1 MIDLRHAIPTD
12 LLRSPRVIASA
23 VAVTVLAIVGVTALS
38 DLGGSLLA
46 PGVDPERADRVS
58 PEFTR
63 HEQMALIHRK
73 RFEGRSLFTT
83 PLKPPSRP
91 KPAPV
96 VRTEPPKPVAPPK
109 PAGPPATYGGP
120 RPTGVIADML
130 VLAGGRTVKV
140 GESGDGVTV
149 VAILPPDEVR
159 LKWSGGEYTV
169 SLREKFD
176 TSVLSSGSSSSVGRT
191 NPPGITPVASD
202 PNEAP
207 ATAPAPTPST
217 LGASS
222 APAVPEAPASGETPA
237 SADLAPAVPA
247 ALDTAAIAAMDRE
260 QASKALEDVSRALR
274 GRSGDP
280 AVKERLERERQLL
293 IDRVNKLD

>member
-23 VAVTVLAIVGVTALS
+23 VAVTVLAIVGVTAMS

-91 KPAPV
+91 KPTPV
-96 VRTEPPKPVAPPK
+96 VRTEPPKPVVPSK
-109 PAGPPATYGGP
+109 PAEPPANYGGP
-120 RPTGVIADML
+120 RPTGVVADML
-130 VLAGGRTVKV
+130 ILAGGRTVKV

-176 TSVLSSGSSSSVGRT
+176 TSVLSSGSSSSMGRT
-191 NPPGITPVASD
+191 NPPGITPVAAD
-202 PNEAP
+202 PNAAP
-207 ATAPAPTPST
+207 ATAPAP
-217 LGASS
+217 
-222 APAVPEAPASGETPA
+222 APAPATPGSTPAPTVPAPGEAPAPT
-237 SADLAPAVPA
+237 DLAPAVPA
-247 ALDTAAIAAMDRE
+247 ALDASAIEAMDRE
-260 QASKALEDVSRALR
+260 QASKALEEVSRALR

>member
-23 VAVTVLAIVGVTALS
+23 IAVTVLAIVGVTAMS
-38 DLGGSLLA
+38 ELGGSLLA

-58 PEFTR
+58 PEFAR

-73 RFEGRSLFTT
+73 RFEGRSLFST

-96 VRTEPPKPVAPPK
+96 VRAEPPKQVVPPK

-120 RPTGVIADML
+120 RPTGVVADML
-130 VLAGGRTVKV
+130 ILTGGRTVKV

-149 VAILPPDEVR
+149 VSIMPPDEVR

-176 TSVLSSGSSSSVGRT
+176 TSVLSSGSSGLMGRT
-191 NPPGITPVASD
+191 NPPGITPVAAD
-202 PNEAP
+202 PNANP
-207 ATAPAPTPST
+207 ASTPAPAPAP
-217 LGASS
+217 APAS
-222 APAVPEAPASGETPA
+222 APVTPEAPASGDPSA
-237 SADLAPAVPA
+237 SSDLSPAVPA
-247 ALDTAAIAAMDRE
+247 ALEAAAIEAMDRD
-260 QASKALEDVSRALR
+260 QASKALEEISRALR

>member
-38 DLGGSLLA
+38 DLSGSLLT
-46 PGVDPERADRVS
+46 PSVDPERADRVS

-73 RFEGRSLFTT
+73 RFEGRSLFAT

-96 VRTEPPKPVAPPK
+96 VRTEPPKAVAPPK

-159 LKWSGGEYTV
+159 LKWSGGEYMV

-176 TSVLSSGSSSSVGRT
+176 ASVLSSGSSSSVGRT
-191 NPPGITPVASD
+191 NPPGITPVAAD

-207 ATAPAPTPST
+207 ATATAPAPSTP
-217 LGASS
+217 GASP
-222 APAVPEAPASGETPA
+222 APAVPGAPASGETPA

-247 ALDTAAIAAMDRE
+247 ALDAAAIAAMDRE
-260 QASKALEDVSRALR
+260 QASRALEDVSRALR
-274 GRSGDP
+274 GRLGDP
-280 AVKERLERERQLL
+280 AAKERLERERQLL